1 MIFTVTLNTAIDR
14 IIYID
19 GILKPKKNN
28 KIRQSFYDIG
38 GKATHVSVVLS
49 ELDIPNIA
57 TGFVGE
63 SNKGILLQLLE
74 DKKVSCDFISQPDSS
89 TRETIVILDDSGEG
103 SFMIT
108 EKGFSIRSD
117 TLEKLKKKLSE
128 LVSKDDYVVFSGSI
142 PPGLDQNQYIEL
154 LQTVNNRGGKLI
166 LDTTGSLLSASIGL
180 KPFAIKPN
188 EDEFQ
193 EFVGKKL
200 DSLDSYIVEIKE
212 ILKKGVEYVIVTL
225 GKRGSLVGHNGE
237 VHRIIPPKVREINDT
252 GCGDV
257 FVGGFVAGLYLQF
270 PLEKLIKFATSLSAS
285 KAEQQKSSAF
295 SLERAKQLE
304 NEVMIQRLL

>member
-1 MIFTVTLNTAIDR
+1 LIFTVTLNTAIDR

-108 EKGFSIRSD
+108 EKGFSISSD

-142 PPGLDQNQYIEL
+142 PPDLDQDQYIEL

-200 DSLDSYIVEIKE
+200 DSLESYIVEIKE

-225 GKRGSLVGHNGE
+225 GKRGSLIGHNGE
-237 VHRIIPPKVREINDT
+237 VYRVIPPKVREINDT

-270 PLEKLIKFATSLSAS
+270 PLEKLIRFATSLSAS

>member
-108 EKGFSIRSD
+108 EKGFSISSD

-142 PPGLDQNQYIEL
+142 PPGLDQDQYIEL

-200 DSLDSYIVEIKE
+200 DSLESYIVEIKE

-225 GKRGSLVGHNGE
+225 GKRGSLIGHNGE
-237 VHRIIPPKVREINDT
+237 VYRVIPPKVREINDT

-270 PLEKLIKFATSLSAS
+270 PLEKLIRFATSLSAS